1 MAIKI
6 FCPTKFLIKIHYS
19 TPTWKIENKI
29 REKKNLNKELVHRHE
44 LARHAINGSLW
55 TTGLGMVIDPVC
67 IKRPKIGLL
76 ELGKPIQPIE
86 VLAFQK

>member
-44 LARHAINGSLW
+44 LARHAINGSL
-55 TTGLGMVIDPVC
+55 
-67 IKRPKIGLL
+67 
-76 ELGKPIQPIE
+76 
-86 VLAFQK
+86 